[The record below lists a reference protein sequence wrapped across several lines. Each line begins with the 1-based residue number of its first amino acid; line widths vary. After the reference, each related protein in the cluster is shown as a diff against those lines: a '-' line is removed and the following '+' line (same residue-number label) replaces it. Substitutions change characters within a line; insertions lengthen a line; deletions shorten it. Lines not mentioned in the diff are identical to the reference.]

1 MEELTFSAQ
10 CIEEA
15 HWHIRDFCRHHYSER
30 LECIAKDLE
39 GVLATLDAFIEE
51 KRSKDEQKL
60 QN

>member
-1 MEELTFSAQ
+1 MEELVFSAR

-15 HWHIRDFCRHHYSER
+15 HWHIKDFCRHHYSKR

-51 KRSKDEQKL
+51 KRRKDA
-60 QN
+60 